1 MPGLKKGAFVVGAK
15 FGRGFVSCR
24 TDAGWSAPAGIRV
37 EGGSVGFQIGGT
49 EIDVVLAIMNK
60 RGVDRLLSN
69 KFTLGA
75 DASVA
80 AGPVGRTA
88 AAQTDAMMTAEILS
102 WSRSRGVFAGV
113 ALEGATLRGDDDAN
127 RDLYGKRLEMKEI
140 VAGRRPPFRRPPR
153 RSIGREVEVLMQAR
167 PNRWPALGPGHRH
180 HRGGWPVRPRVELG
194 FVTLAGIP
202 PLPPRRTSTS
212 GIPHGRTRPQLRI
225 LLREVRRHRSRTSR
239 EHVSGIAQRLGSP
252 RPRST

>member
-1 MPGLKKGAFVVGAK
+1 MAASFGAPAASAQTVARLENTVAVFDEIMSAGDRAIPADLLKKAHCVAIVPGLKKGAFVVGAK

-24 TDAGWSAPAGIRV
+24 TALGWSAPAGIRM

-60 RGVDRLLSN
+60 RGVERLLSN

-80 AGPVGRTA
+80 AGPLGRTA
-88 AAQTDAMMTAEILS
+88 AAQTDAAMTAEILS

-127 RDLYGKRLEMKEI
+127 LDLYGKRLELRPI
-140 VAGRRPPFRRPPR
+140 VTG
-153 RSIGREVEVLMQAR
+153 SIPVPVA
-167 PNRWPALGPGHRH
+167 AL
-180 HRGGWPVRPRVELG
+180 
-194 FVTLAGIP
+194 
-202 PLPPRRTSTS
+202 PL
-212 GIPHGRTRPQLRI
+212 I
-225 LLREVRRHRSRTSR
+225 SRLSKY
-239 EHVSGIAQRLGSP
+239 
-252 RPRST
+252 